1 MSIGRLTPNQG
12 PDQGLTPDQQS
23 TTDESADPIKG
34 RSPWELSWA
43 RLRKDRV
50 AMISLGVIGLIV
62 LLAIVAP
69 LIAHWTG
76 HGPNT
81 QYRDSGALDENG
93 LPVGPSSRFLFGTD
107 PLGRDVLV
115 RTAYG
120 ARISLLV
127 GVTATLLTVVLGV
140 TVGLVSG
147 YFGGWIDTILAR
159 LVDVILSVP
168 FILVAVALVSVFS
181 PSLQIAILVIG
192 FFSWAAVARVV
203 RGQVLSLKERE
214 FVEAA
219 RSLGASDGRI
229 MFVDILPNVMATVI
243 IYTSLLVPVVI
254 LTQAALSY
262 LGLGL
267 QPPTPDWGG
276 MISDAQGVYQ
286 QAWWY
291 LFFPSMAL
299 VITTLAFNL
308 FGDGVRDALDPRMAR
323 LLQK

>member
-1 MSIGRLTPNQG
+1 M
-12 PDQGLTPDQQS
+12 
-23 TTDESADPIKG
+23 
-34 RSPWELSWA
+34 
-43 RLRKDRV
+43 
-50 AMISLGVIGLIV
+50 
-62 LLAIVAP
+62 
-69 LIAHWTG
+69 
-76 HGPNT
+76 
-81 QYRDSGALDENG
+81 
-93 LPVGPSSRFLFGTD
+93 
-107 PLGRDVLV
+107 
-115 RTAYG
+115 
-120 ARISLLV
+120 
-127 GVTATLLTVVLGV
+127 TATLLTVVLGV

-147 YFGGWIDTILAR
+147 YFGGWVDTILAR
-159 LVDVILSVP
+159 LIDVILSVP

-192 FFSWAAVARVV
+192 FFSWASVARVV

-219 RSLGASDGRI
+219 RSLGASDRRI

-254 LTQAALSY
+254 LVQAALSY

-291 LFFPSMAL
+291 LFFPSAAL

>member
-1 MSIGRLTPNQG
+1 M
-12 PDQGLTPDQQS
+12 
-23 TTDESADPIKG
+23 
-34 RSPWELSWA
+34 
-43 RLRKDRV
+43 
-50 AMISLGVIGLIV
+50 
-62 LLAIVAP
+62 
-69 LIAHWTG
+69 
-76 HGPNT
+76 
-81 QYRDSGALDENG
+81 
-93 LPVGPSSRFLFGTD
+93 
-107 PLGRDVLV
+107 
-115 RTAYG
+115 
-120 ARISLLV
+120 
-127 GVTATLLTVVLGV
+127 
-140 TVGLVSG
+140 
-147 YFGGWIDTILAR
+147 LAR
-159 LVDVILSVP
+159 LIDVILSVP
-168 FILVAVALVSVFS
+168 FIMVAVALVSVFS

-192 FFSWAAVARVV
+192 FFSWASVARVV

-219 RSLGASDGRI
+219 RSLGASDRRI

-308 FGDGVRDALDPRMAR
+308 FGDGVRDALDPRIDR

>member
-1 MSIGRLTPNQG
+1 MSIGRLTPEQRPTPPDDDTTSHEPEAEAIQG
-12 PDQGLTPDQQS
+12 RT
-23 TTDESADPIKG
+23 
-34 RSPWELSWA
+34 PWELAWR
-43 RLRKDRV
+43 RLRKDKV
-50 AMISLGVIGLIV
+50 AMISLVVIGLV
-62 LLAIVAP
+62 FLLAIIAP
-69 LIAHWTG
+69 LIAQWTG
-76 HGPNT
+76 HGVNT

-107 PLGRDVLV
+107 PLGRDILV
-115 RTAYG
+115 RVAYG

-140 TVGLVSG
+140 TVGLISG
-147 YFGGWIDTILAR
+147 YFGGWVDTLLAR
-159 LVDVILSVP
+159 LIDVILSVP
-168 FILVAVALVSVFS
+168 FIMVAVALVSVFS

-192 FFSWAAVARVV
+192 FFSWASVARVV

-219 RSLGASDGRI
+219 RSLGASDPRI

-291 LFFPSMAL
+291 LFFPSVAL

-308 FGDGVRDALDPRMAR
+308 FGDGVRDALDPRIDR